1 MKVPLYIYSAL
12 VEHHFDYCSIVWA
25 NCGKAL
31 SEKLQNR
38 QNCAARIL
46 TFFSYDADARCLL
59 QQLGWKDLIAQR
71 QIQVALMVFKALNDL
86 APDNSSS
93 MLTERNTSGYVL
105 KDSTNKLY

>member
-12 VEHHFDYCSIVWA
+12 AEPHFDYCGIVWA
-25 NCGKAL
+25 NCGKTP

-59 QQLGWKDLIAQR
+59 RQLGWKDLIAQR
-71 QIQVALMVFKALNDL
+71 QIQVASFNGVQ
-86 APDNSSS
+86 SS
-93 MLTERNTSGYVL
+93 
-105 KDSTNKLY
+105 

>member
-1 MKVPLYIYSAL
+1 MVLSGRIAAKRSQKNYKIGR
-12 VEHHFDYCSIVWA
+12 IVL
-25 NCGKAL
+25 L
-31 SEKLQNR
+31 SF
-38 QNCAARIL
+38 L

-86 APDNSSS
+86 APDNSSF
-93 MLTERNTSGYVL
+93 MLTERSTSGYVL